1 MEFPRGVKLTKNS
14 SGHQVLWLHYSAD
27 PAKDPATSAGKRW
40 VDAEKKRIMAD
51 INPQKWRAEYE
62 MDFNAGV
69 GDLVFPTLMR
79 DKPKLTFDTIKL
91 DDSFV
96 YYGGLDWGTK
106 NNTAFTIVAE
116 DPAGRFYTVFEKT
129 WRTAPPLVVATDI
142 KSHPLYQQLQLIAC
156 DPSVQSHIV
165 WNAQG
170 HTTVAEML
178 SSREHVGEA
187 ALDRLM
193 ASHGRLDSVFINLIR
208 NMWVVDPPR
217 WTISRDCPELI
228 TELTNLSHPE
238 QKDANNAK
246 EKIQDRD
253 NHLWDAT
260 KYIFLSHPRAGKPKK
275 EPLQPGTFDYLNEI
289 ERIAA
294 ETASEQGVSADE
306 MTVRLYGMSL

>member
-106 NNTAFTIVAE
+106 NNTAFQTM
-116 DPAGRFYTVFEKT
+116 
-129 WRTAPPLVVATDI
+129 WLWTDG
-142 KSHPLYQQLQLIAC
+142 SQAM
-156 DPSVQSHIV
+156 
-165 WNAQG
+165 N
-170 HTTVAEML
+170 
-178 SSREHVGEA
+178 
-187 ALDRLM
+187 
-193 ASHGRLDSVFINLIR
+193 
-208 NMWVVDPPR
+208 
-217 WTISRDCPELI
+217 
-228 TELTNLSHPE
+228 
-238 QKDANNAK
+238 
-246 EKIQDRD
+246 
-253 NHLWDAT
+253 
-260 KYIFLSHPRAGKPKK
+260 
-275 EPLQPGTFDYLNEI
+275 
-289 ERIAA
+289 
-294 ETASEQGVSADE
+294 
-306 MTVRLYGMSL
+306 